1 MNNKLQIW
9 VATVGSTFILIVG
22 SIVFYQMYNKHLLN
36 EQIIEDCFK
45 YLDQEEV
52 VIVKE
57 GFSSTVRCVNAEK

>member
-9 VATVGSTFILIVG
+9 VAIIGSTFILTVG
-22 SIVFYQMYNKHLLN
+22 GIVFYQMYNKHLLN

-45 YLDQEEV
+45 YLNQEEV

-57 GFSSTVRCVNAEK
+57 GFTSTVRCVNAEK

>member
-1 MNNKLQIW
+1 MNNKLHIW
-9 VATVGSTFILIVG
+9 VAVIGSTFILIVG

-52 VIVKE
+52 VIVKD
-57 GFSSTVRCVNAEK
+57 SSWSPARCVNAEK